1 MKHGLKLAGMIAA
14 IALQLPA
21 HADERLDGLKQMNA
35 DGCVKVIA
43 LDKNAPKDPK
53 LVKPYCTCIYDTYY
67 DSFTEAEKT
76 NMFLGRPAPPDMQK
90 SLQDRLKVAKAE
102 CRKKVDH

>member
-14 IALQLPA
+14 ITLQLPA
-21 HADERLDGLKQMNA
+21 HADDRLDGLKTMNA
-35 DGCVKVIA
+35 DGCVRTIA

-53 LVKPYCTCIYDTYY
+53 LAKPYCTCIYDTYY

-76 NMFLGRPAPPDMQK
+76 NMFLGKPAPPDVVK
-90 SLQDRLKVAKAE
+90 SLQERLKTAKAE
-102 CRKKVDH
+102 CRKKVGS